1 MLFLYLKSQRM
12 IMSALWNPWHGCH
25 KISEGCKHC
34 YVYRGDARRGIDSTV
49 VTQTKNFD
57 VPIRKRETE
66 STKYHPAQK
75 YIPVSH
81 PTSSTKTQ
89 INGVPKHGE

>member
-34 YVYRGDARRGIDSTV
+34 YVYRGDARRGIDSTI
-49 VTQTKNFD
+49 VTQTKTSMY
-57 VPIRKRETE
+57 PSGKREME

-81 PTSSTKTQ
+81 PTFSTKMQT
-89 INGVPKHGE
+89 NGVPKLGE